1 VVGVTSSAAPN
12 AVKFPR
18 NFLWGS
24 ATAAYQVEGSPLA
37 DGAGPSIWHRFVRRP
52 GMVLNGDTGDVA
64 CDQYRL
70 WKQDISLM
78 QQLGMQAYRF
88 SISWSRILPEGKG
101 RVNEAGLDHY
111 ERLVDGL
118 LAAGIEPLVTLYH
131 WDLPA
136 ALNDLGG
143 WVNRDVAEW
152 FADYATIMYRRLDGR
167 VKSWATLNEPWVVTD
182 GGYLHGALAPGHKDA
197 FETALASHNLLR
209 SHGAAV
215 KAYRAEGAHQVGLVV
230 NIEPKYPASDSEE
243 DAAAVRRAHAYMN
256 RQYLDPVFF
265 GKYPDEMSDIFG
277 EAWPKFPAS
286 DFALIAQ
293 PIDWL
298 GLNYYTRAVTAHDET
313 NWPLKAKSVRQEG
326 AIYSE
331 TGWEVYPQGLTDTLL
346 WLKETYGEL
355 PLYVTENGSAFAD
368 PDEASGGKVEDTM
381 RVEYLKAHVRACS
394 DAIRKGVDLRGYM
407 AWSLLDNLEWSLGY
421 SKRFGIVH
429 TNFATQER
437 TLKDSGKFY
446 AEIIRTN
453 GDILNRP

>member
-1 VVGVTSSAAPN
+1 MTTANPTHS
-12 AVKFPR
+12 VKFPQ

-52 GMVLNGDTGDVA
+52 GLVLNGDTGDVA
-64 CDQYRL
+64 CDQYRR
-70 WKQDISLM
+70 WPQDIALM
-78 QQLGMQAYRF
+78 RELGMQAYRF
-88 SISWSRILPEGKG
+88 SISWSRIQPEGKG

-118 LAAGIEPLVTLYH
+118 LEAGIQPLVTLYH

-143 WVNRDVAEW
+143 WVNRDIAHW

-182 GGYLHGALAPGHKDA
+182 GGYLHGALAPGHRDA
-197 FETALASHNLLR
+197 FETPLASHNLMR

-215 KAYRAEGAHQVGLVV
+215 KAYRAEGAHQIGLVV
-230 NIEPKYPASDSEE
+230 NIEPKYPATPSAE

-256 RQYLDPVFF
+256 RQYLDPAFL
-265 GKYPDEMSDIFG
+265 GKYPAEMAEIFG
-277 EAWPKFPAS
+277 EAWPEFPAD
-286 DFALIAQ
+286 DFALIKQ

-313 NWPLKAKSVRQEG
+313 NWPLKAKTVKQEG

-331 TGWEVYPQGLTDTLL
+331 TGWEVYPRGLTDTLV
-346 WLKETYGEL
+346 WLKESYGDV
-355 PLYVTENGSAFAD
+355 PIYITENGSAFAD
-368 PDEASGGKVEDTM
+368 PDEAPSGRLEDTL

-394 DAIRKGVDLRGYM
+394 DAIREGVDLRGYM

-429 TNFATQER
+429 TNFKTQER
-437 TLKDSGKFY
+437 TVKDSGKLY
-446 AEIIRTN
+446 TEIIRTN
-453 GDILNRP
+453 GDILNTL